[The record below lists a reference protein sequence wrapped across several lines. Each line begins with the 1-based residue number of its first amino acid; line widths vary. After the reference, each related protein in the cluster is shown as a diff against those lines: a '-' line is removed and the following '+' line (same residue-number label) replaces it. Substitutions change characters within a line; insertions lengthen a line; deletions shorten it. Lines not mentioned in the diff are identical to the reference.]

1 MTSVSMVILLSI
13 QLFASERLKNDLFIN
28 EHILEVILLE
38 LRYDND
44 AIMSD
49 VDSSFRF
56 TPNSVPFK

>member
-38 LRYDND
+38 LRYEND

>member
-1 MTSVSMVILLSI
+1 MMSVSMVILLSI

-56 TPNSVPFK
+56 TLNSVPFK

>member
-1 MTSVSMVILLSI
+1 MVILLSI
-13 QLFASERLKNDLFIN
+13 QLFTSERLKNDLFIN

-38 LRYDND
+38 LSYDND

>member
-1 MTSVSMVILLSI
+1 MVIWLSI

>member
-1 MTSVSMVILLSI
+1 MVILLSI
-13 QLFASERLKNDLFIN
+13 QLFTSERLKNDLFIN

>member
-49 VDSSFRF
+49 VDSSFLIPLY
-56 TPNSVPFK
+56 TQ

>member
-1 MTSVSMVILLSI
+1 MVILLSI
-13 QLFASERLKNDLFIN
+13 QLFTSERLKNDLFIN

-38 LRYDND
+38 LSYDND

-56 TPNSVPFK
+56 TPNSVPFKWT

>member
-13 QLFASERLKNDLFIN
+13 QLFASERLKNDLFIS

>member
-13 QLFASERLKNDLFIN
+13 QLFTSERLKNDLFIN

-38 LRYDND
+38 LSYDND

>member
-1 MTSVSMVILLSI
+1 MVIWLSI
-13 QLFASERLKNDLFIN
+13 QLFTSERLKNDLFIN